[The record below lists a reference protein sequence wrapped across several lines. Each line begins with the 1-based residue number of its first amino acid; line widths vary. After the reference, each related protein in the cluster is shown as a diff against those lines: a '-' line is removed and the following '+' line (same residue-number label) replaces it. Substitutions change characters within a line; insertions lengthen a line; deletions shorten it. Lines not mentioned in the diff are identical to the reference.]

1 MLPRSS
7 ENNEEEKKKD
17 RKFTYA
23 LTKAQ
28 VDFEFWFALAI
39 GLLAIGYGLLSFYK
53 DNILGLVSDSV
64 FIIIAVIFLI
74 RIYNIKEERF
84 KRIRD
89 EYIET

>member
-53 DNILGLVSDSV
+53 DNILGLVFDSV